1 MMNLYSKFRNFNT
14 NNMRQ
19 KFILIALISLLTQ
32 EIIAQFTDFEH
43 NGLTRQYIYYEP
55 ENLNEQMPLVF
66 VMHGYTGDAN
76 SIRNYSEMNQFAE
89 QYGFAVCYPRGTVD
103 AGGNRFWNVGY
114 AFHPNETVDDVGFLT
129 QLAQYLQ
136 QTNGL
141 NPDYTFATGMS
152 NGGEM
157 CYMLACQGYDT
168 FKAVAPVAG
177 MILQDILDECDA
189 APGIPVF
196 EIHGSQDGVT
206 PLAGDPENNDGWGSY
221 PSIADTIDYFVE
233 KNNCVTLV
241 EGTLPNTDTSDG
253 SFIVSEK
260 YIYGI
265 NQNEVWYYKVVG
277 GGHDWPGSGGNMDI
291 EAGEQAWLFF
301 QNYIDN
307 NEVVLDLDAAIS
319 VYVPETNCGSTLI
332 TPSVSLTNF
341 GFNNITVAQMT
352 WQINDG
358 NMQTINFNGTLSQNE
373 TQIFTLDPIDLTD
386 GLYVFSASLITVNG
400 VIDQNTQNN
409 DAATSFLI
417 GGSEYATQQV
427 TLELL
432 TDNWA
437 EETSWEF
444 KEVGGAIIDAG
455 SYNESDDNTT
465 FIEAFDVAPENC
477 YEFEIFDSYG
487 DGICCEFG
495 DGFYSLTADN
505 GEVIINGGE
514 FEINEITEI
523 SVSEELSIGDSFLS
537 SIYLYP
543 NPTNSEV
550 TLSIEKTNDSF
561 SYSLYNTFG
570 QLLEEESFQT
580 NKKVISVARYTAGI
594 YFIVVKS
601 KALDIEATVR
611 IIKE

>member
-1 MMNLYSKFRNFNT
+1 MK
-14 NNMRQ
+14 Q
-19 KFILIALISLLTQ
+19 KYTFLILLIFSILFTLKIQ
-32 EIIAQFTDFEH
+32 AQYTDFEH
-43 NGLTRQYIYYEP
+43 DGLTRQYIYYEP
-55 ENLNEQMPLVF
+55 ENLNQQMPLVI

-76 SIRNYSEMNQFAE
+76 SIKNYSEMNDFAD

-103 AGGNRFWNVGY
+103 GGGNRFWNVGY
-114 AFHPNETVDDVGFLT
+114 AFHQNETVDDVGYLT
-129 QLAQYLQ
+129 ELTQYLQ

-157 CYMLACQGYDT
+157 CYMLACQAYDT

-177 MILQDILDECDA
+177 MILQDILDQCDA

-206 PLAGDPENNDGWGSY
+206 PLAGDPDNNDGWGSY

-233 KNNCVTLV
+233 KNGCTTLV
-241 EGTLPNTDTSDG
+241 EGSVPNTNTSDG

-260 YIYGI
+260 YINGV

-307 NEVVLDLDAAIS
+307 NVVVLDLDAAIS
-319 VYVPETNCGSTLI
+319 VDVPEINCGDTII
-332 TPSVSLTNF
+332 TPSVSLTNY
-341 GFNNITVAQMT
+341 GLNTITVAQMT

-358 NMQTINFNGTLSQNE
+358 DIQTINFNGTLSQNQ
-373 TQIFTLDPIDLTD
+373 TQTFTLDPIDLTD
-386 GLYVFSASLITVNG
+386 GSYVFNASLISVNG

-409 DAATSFLI
+409 EAATSFDI
-417 GGSEYATQQV
+417 GGNEYLTQQI

-432 TDNWA
+432 TDDYA

-444 KEVGGAIIDAG
+444 REIGGAVLDSG
-455 SYNESDDNTT
+455 SYNQSDDNTT
-465 FIEAFDVAPENC
+465 FIETFGVVQDNC
-477 YEFEIFDSYG
+477 YEFEIFDTFG

-495 DGFYSLTADN
+495 EGFYTLTTDSAD
-505 GEVIINGGE
+505 VIIDGGE
-514 FEINEITEI
+514 FGGSEITEI
-523 SVSEELSIGDSFLS
+523 SIGEELSTSDAFLS
-537 SIYLYP
+537 TISLYP
-543 NPTNSEV
+543 NPANNEI
-550 TLSIEKTNDSF
+550 TLSIGNTNDIS
-561 SYSLYNTFG
+561 SYRVYTTFG
-570 QLLEEESFQT
+570 QLLQEGTLQK
-580 NKKVISVARYTAGI
+580 NKEIISVSSYTVGI
-594 YFIVVKS
+594 YFVVVKNT
-601 KALDIEATVR
+601 ATSVESTLR
-611 IIKE
+611 FIKE